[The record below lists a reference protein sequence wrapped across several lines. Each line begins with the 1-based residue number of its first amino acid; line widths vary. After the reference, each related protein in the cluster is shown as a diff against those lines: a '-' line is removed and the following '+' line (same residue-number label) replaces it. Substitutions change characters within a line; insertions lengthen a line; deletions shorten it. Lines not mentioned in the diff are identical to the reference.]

1 VDGLAG
7 WIRADRDGVC
17 IAVRL
22 TPKGGA
28 DRIGQ
33 AVTLADGSEVLT
45 ARVKAVAEKGAA
57 NTALERLIAR
67 SLGVA
72 PAKVAVASGHR
83 SRIKSVHVA
92 ASKEELGTRLT
103 SLAKQENKGESQ

>member
-1 VDGLAG
+1 MGD
-7 WIRADRDGVC
+7 WFRAERDGVR

-28 DRIGQ
+28 DRIEG
-33 AVTLADGSEVLT
+33 AARLADGSRVLT

-57 NTALERLIAR
+57 NAALEKLIAR
-67 SLGVA
+67 ALGVA
-72 PAKVAVASGHR
+72 PAKVAVAAGHK

-92 ASKEELGTRLT
+92 ASREELGTRLT
-103 SLAKQENKGESQ
+103 SLAQQEDKGDSK